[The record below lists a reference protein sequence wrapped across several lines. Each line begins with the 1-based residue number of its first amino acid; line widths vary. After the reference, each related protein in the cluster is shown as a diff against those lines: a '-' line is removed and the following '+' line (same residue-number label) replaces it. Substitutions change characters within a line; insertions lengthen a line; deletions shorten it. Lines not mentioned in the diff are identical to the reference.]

1 MNAAEVLVIRKRD
14 EVGLLPPEGISLRAD
29 QLLDELL
36 VGPIDDIDS
45 ASAHLVD
52 ADFKLIGAHLDDHPL
67 NEHTV
72 TLLSSIFSKI
82 LRKVPLL
89 LPQSLMKYCSLW

>member
-1 MNAAEVLVIRKRD
+1 MLVIRKRD
-14 EVGLLPPEGISLRAD
+14 EVGLLPSEGITLRPD
-29 QLLDELL
+29 QLLDKLL
-36 VGPIDDIDS
+36 VGPIDDINS
-45 ASAHLVD
+45 APTYLVD
-52 ADFKLIGAHLDDHPL
+52 ADFELIGAHLDDHSL
-67 NEHTV
+67 NEQTV